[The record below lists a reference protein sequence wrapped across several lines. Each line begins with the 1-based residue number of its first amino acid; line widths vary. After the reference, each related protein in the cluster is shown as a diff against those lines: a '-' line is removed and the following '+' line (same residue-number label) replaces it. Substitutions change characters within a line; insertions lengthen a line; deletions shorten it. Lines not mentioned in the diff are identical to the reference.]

1 MQLPESYVFFSQPK
15 INSGKNALE
24 HIYVEL
30 ASMDARKPLVL
41 ASRQVAELGLT
52 KVFIKSLYDS
62 NVVIGSLYEEVYP
75 YHYACISQL
84 NDLVELF
91 QARGCD
97 SIIAIGGG
105 SVVDLAKGVNIAVT
119 NGGNIMDYAGEN
131 ILRKPL
137 KPFIYISTGQC
148 GGTETSNEAYIE
160 NRRFVSD
167 FLFPDVIVLD
177 NRMITALTRQRAVE
191 ASMVALTAAI
201 ESCAVPYNNPMND
214 LYANVAINFI
224 YENLHGVVKKPK
236 ITHGNLALANAYAMA
251 GIAFSNI
258 PPGIVYSLGIAIAR
272 DTGLPRGRCMGFL
285 LPLSLEHRVMKNES
299 VRSELLYALLGI
311 EGYCNVPEKDR
322 TKTSIAI
329 LRQFVNELGDIL
341 PKSLKEMHVSRYKFE
356 EYSRHASEMSKKR
369 VSQKDCMQL
378 LDIAWEGIA

>member
-15 INSGKNALE
+15 INSGKNAME

-41 ASRQVAELGLT
+41 ASRQVTERGLT
-52 KVFIKSLYDS
+52 KKFIKSLYDS
-62 NVVIGSLYEEVYP
+62 NVVIGSLYDEVYP

-91 QARGCD
+91 KARGCD

-105 SVVDLAKGVNIAVT
+105 SVVDLAKGVNIAVS
-119 NGGNIMDYAGEN
+119 NSGNIMDYAGTN
-131 ILRKPL
+131 TIQKRL
-137 KPFIYISTGQC
+137 KPFIYVSTGHC

-167 FLFPDVIVLD
+167 FLFPDVIILD
-177 NRMITALTRQRAVE
+177 NRMITARTRQRAAE

-224 YENLHGVVKKPK
+224 YENLLGVVKKPGSK
-236 ITHGNLALANAYAMA
+236 TGNLALANAYAMA
-251 GIAFSNI
+251 GISFSNI

-272 DTGLPRGRCMGFL
+272 DTGLPRGQCMGFL

-299 VRSELLYALLGI
+299 IRGELLYALLGT
-311 EGYCNVPEKDR
+311 EGYCRVPEKDR
-322 TKTSIAI
+322 TSTSITI
-329 LRQFVNELGDIL
+329 LRQFVNDLGGLL
-341 PKSLKEMHVSRYKFE
+341 PKSLKEMRVNKYKFE
-356 EYSRHASEMSKKR
+356 EYARQASEMSMKR
-369 VSQKDCMQL
+369 VTQKDCMQL